1 MRLDA
6 QPNQV
11 LCQRLY
17 LRLALYLVELQ
28 HDRVVGFH
36 ERGRLELK
44 L

>member
-6 QPNQV
+6 QPDQV
-11 LCQRLY
+11 LHQRLY
-17 LRLALYLVELQ
+17 FGSALYLVELQ
-28 HDRVVGFH
+28 HDGVVGFH